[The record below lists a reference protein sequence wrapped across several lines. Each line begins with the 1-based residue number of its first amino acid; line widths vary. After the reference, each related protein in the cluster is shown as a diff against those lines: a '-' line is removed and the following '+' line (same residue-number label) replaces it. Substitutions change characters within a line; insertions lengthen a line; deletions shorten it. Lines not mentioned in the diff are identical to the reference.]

1 MNVAL
6 DHIIVPS
13 HDKHASAA
21 FLADIL
27 GLGVSPDTG
36 PFTPLRLDD
45 GVTLDFMDQTDFD
58 AAHCGF
64 RVTDTVFDSAL
75 TRLRSRGIEIYAD
88 PMGHEQGQINHH
100 GGGRGL
106 YFRDPSGHN
115 MELLTA
121 PAGVGNRLPTTTAN
135 ERPLP

>member
-13 HDKHASAA
+13 HDEHASAA
-21 FLADIL
+21 FLADI
-27 GLGVSPDTG
+27 P
-36 PFTPLRLDD
+36 
-45 GVTLDFMDQTDFD
+45 
-58 AAHCGF
+58 
-64 RVTDTVFDSAL
+64 L

-100 GGGRGL
+100 GGGRGR

-121 PAGVGNRLPTTTAN
+121 PEGVGNQLPTTTPN
-135 ERPLP
+135 ERTSP